1 MQGRI
6 QKSIVFLYASDEALK
21 LEIENTT
28 FSLLDGTEQ
37 ELDKLKFEF
46 K

>member
-21 LEIENTT
+21 LEIENTISFT
-28 FSLLDGTEQ
+28 
-37 ELDKLKFEF
+37 
-46 K
+46 